1 MQLETRRNRSI
12 LFHLQSY
19 GESRTISF
27 YHRSRTIGEVK
38 GNAVVN
44 WIFFIIDGLGSIFGS
59 VMAYWLVLRDAKYCN
74 DCKRYMKKKSILKF
88 WLRT

>member
-1 MQLETRRNRSI
+1 MV
-12 LFHLQSY
+12 
-19 GESRTISF
+19 ESRTISF

-74 DCKRYMKKKSILKF
+74 DATVYEEKVHIEVFGYGHRQNN
-88 WLRT
+88 

>member
-1 MQLETRRNRSI
+1 MV
-12 LFHLQSY
+12 
-19 GESRTISF
+19 ESRTISF

-59 VMAYWLVLRDAKYCN
+59 VMAYWLFCVTQSTAMIAN
-74 DCKRYMKKKSILKF
+74 GI
-88 WLRT
+88 